1 MSPKVFK
8 AAIRKL
14 TDFQLELLRSS
25 DRDDLFLEVQGMIV
39 RLFEIQDQ
47 LTKTEEVKP
56 SNEEVQP

>member
-1 MSPKVFK
+1 MNPKVFK

-14 TDFQLELLRSS
+14 TDFQLALLRSA

-47 LTKTEEVKP
+47 LTPKDSKP
-56 SNEEVQP
+56 SNSMTED